1 MRQRYGKAVD
11 WWSMG
16 IILYEFLTSIPP
28 FNGNTP
34 EDLFENV
41 INGEILWPEADDEL
55 IKIPYEAKDLI
66 LGLLRHDPLK
76 RLGAG
81 GSVEIK
87 EHDFFFNLNWNQ
99 LLDTKG
105 DFIPQLDSPDDTS
118 YFDQRRERY
127 NHESDSPPQQSLE
140 TGGAGNSV
148 GLGGSQSQTTTY
160 NNETIIDNNSN
171 TLKSKAKKMIA
182 KKLKTSS
189 DSNQLADILD
199 KKLQINITNT
209 PKNLNENNNDL
220 LLIDDTDNELFASF
234 SSCSSKFRLGSVS
247 NTNSP
252 VFMNENRKSL
262 IHNHHHLTK
271 SNSFVSIGATNNLNK
286 TSNHS
291 SRTATNC
298 ELFKQ
303 DDDNNNYSSLP
314 IENTQK

>member
-1 MRQRYGKAVD
+1 
-11 WWSMG
+11 MG
-16 IILYEFLTSIPP
+16 IILYEFLTSVPP

-55 IKIPYEAKDLI
+55 IKIPDEAKDLI

-81 GSVEIK
+81 GSIEIK
-87 EHDFFFNLNWNQ
+87 EHDFFLNLNWNQ

-118 YFDQRRERY
+118 YFDPRHERY
-127 NHESDSPPQQSLE
+127 NHESDSPPQQSVE
-140 TGGAGNSV
+140 T
-148 GLGGSQSQTTTY
+148 GGSQSQTTTY
-160 NNETIIDNNSN
+160 NNDTIIDNNTN
-171 TLKSKAKKMIA
+171 TLKSKAKKMIN

-209 PKNLNENNNDL
+209 PKNYNDNNNDL

-262 IHNHHHLTK
+262 MHNHHLTK
-271 SNSFVSIGATNNLNK
+271 SNSFVSIGASNSMIK
-286 TSNHS
+286 SSNHS

-303 DDDNNNYSSLP
+303 DDDNYSSLP
-314 IENTQK
+314 VENTQK